1 MAIDCIPYVNDFH
14 IKCNK
19 VQHSCI
25 STLTINENQSLTLS
39 FQVIIK
45 VYRDI
50 KEIQLR
56 KYYKASDEG
65 KNAIEISP
73 TKVVINCPPNKS
85 S

>member
-1 MAIDCIPYVNDFH
+1 MVSMALIWRSIAYNAFITCT
-14 IKCNK
+14 
-19 VQHSCI
+19 
-25 STLTINENQSLTLS
+25 STVIENQNLTPS

-56 KYYKASDEG
+56 KYYKASEEG

-73 TKVVINCPPNKS
+73 TKVRIVPPNKS
-85 S
+85 DSLIPS